1 MVVPVGIGRTSLR
14 RASVHD
20 YPLAAKPS
28 RSGILSASAASNG
41 LCPQG
46 PTGMRVSPM
55 TDHTVDLD
63 KHRGMAAQKAT
74 DLRRALAEVENNV
87 RELREREADLEN
99 RLLTVAAA
107 SWPEAAAKA
116 RYLLNLYAASLPPED
131 TRHRALVAALFDD
144 FVRLSGED

>member
-1 MVVPVGIGRTSLR
+1 M
-14 RASVHD
+14 HD
-20 YPLAAKPS
+20 YPLAAKPL
-28 RSGILSASAASNG
+28 RSGILPAASNG
-41 LCPQG
+41 LCPKG
-46 PTGMRVSPM
+46 STGMRVLPM

-74 DLRRALAEVENNV
+74 DLRRALAEVENNL

-99 RLLTVAAA
+99 HLLTVAAA